1 MTRKQEVQS
10 RACWRA
16 HADRWETEGKP
27 PFSHHDD
34 KKKNRHTKLME
45 APRQQRWRQT
55 DGSSRFH
62 RELQNIFKNKL
73 RNPFITTETDPTVK
87 LWNPV
92 QRREEEEGEEE
103 GLPGWVSSPQGLEGG
118 VGSGW
123 RKRGGEGWMRE
134 LGEAVCAP
142 TPQPTVT
149 SRGGRG
155 GGGARREE
163 EMWKEWKIRR
173 SSALSQS

>member
-62 RELQNIFKNKL
+62 RELQNILKNKL

-92 QRREEEEGEEE
+92 QRREEEGEEE
-103 GLPGWVSSPQGLEGG
+103 GLPGWVSSPQGLEGR

-123 RKRGGEGWMRE
+123 RKRGGEGWRRE